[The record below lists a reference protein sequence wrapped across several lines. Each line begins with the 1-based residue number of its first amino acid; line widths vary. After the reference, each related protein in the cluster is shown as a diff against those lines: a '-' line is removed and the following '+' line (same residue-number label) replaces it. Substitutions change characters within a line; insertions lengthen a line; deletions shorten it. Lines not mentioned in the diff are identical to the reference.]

1 MDPSQYKKFADEVFQ
16 TLGVGYSERVYQNA
30 MELILRQNGIPY
42 ETERIVPIVF
52 KNHTIG
58 NLRADLIVN
67 NEIILEL
74 KAVKTTINSLMK
86 KQAENYLKLT
96 GLTHA
101 LVINFPQSD
110 NATEC
115 EVVPVS
121 HQVAEEDHQ

>member
-1 MDPSQYKKFADEVFQ
+1 MANQTMYKNFADEVFQ
-16 TLGVGYSERVYQNA
+16 TLGVGYSERVYHNA
-30 MELILRQNGIPY
+30 MEVILRKNGIPY

-52 KNHTIG
+52 ENHTIG

-74 KAVKTTINSLMK
+74 KAVKTINSLMK
-86 KQAENYLKLT
+86 KQAENYLTLT
-96 GLTHA
+96 GLTQA

-115 EVVPVS
+115 EVVEVTLPV
-121 HQVAEEDHQ
+121 EGEDHQ

>member
-1 MDPSQYKKFADEVFQ
+1 MEPSQYKNFANEVFGE
-16 TLGVGYSERVYQNA
+16 LGVGYSERVYHNA
-30 MELILRQNGIPY
+30 MEVILRKNRVPY

-74 KAVKTTINSLMK
+74 KAVKTINSLMK

-96 GLTHA
+96 GLKNA

-115 EVVPVS
+115 EVVSV
-121 HQVAEEDHQ
+121 DRD

>member
-1 MDPSQYKKFADEVFQ
+1 MEPFYKNLGDEVFE
-16 TLGVGYSERVYQNA
+16 TLGVGYSERVYHNA
-30 MELILRQNGIPY
+30 MEVILRKHGISY

-52 KNHTIG
+52 ENHTIG

-74 KAVKTTINSLMK
+74 KAVKTINSLMK

-96 GLTHA
+96 GLKNA

-115 EVVPVS
+115 EVVEVS
-121 HQVAEEDHQ
+121 LQ

>member
-1 MDPSQYKKFADEVFQ
+1 MYKNFADEVFQ
-16 TLGVGYSERVYQNA
+16 TLGVGYSERVYHNA
-30 MELILRQNGIPY
+30 MEVILRKNGIPY

-52 KNHTIG
+52 ENHTIG

-74 KAVKTTINSLMK
+74 KAVKTINSLMK
-86 KQAENYLKLT
+86 KQAENYLTLT
-96 GLTHA
+96 GLTRA

-115 EVVPVS
+115 EVVEVTLPVE
-121 HQVAEEDHQ
+121 EEDRQ

>member
-1 MDPSQYKKFADEVFQ
+1 MELYTQYKNFANEVFQ
-16 TLGVGYSERVYQNA
+16 ELGVGYSERVYHNA
-30 MELILRQNGIPY
+30 MEVILRTNGISY

-52 KNHTIG
+52 DNHTIG

-74 KAVKTTINSLMK
+74 KAVKTINSLMK

-96 GLTHA
+96 GLKNA

-110 NATEC
+110 NAIEC
-115 EVVPVS
+115 EIVEVTLKEG
-121 HQVAEEDHQ
+121 EEVQE

>member
-1 MDPSQYKKFADEVFQ
+1 MEPFYKTLGDEVFE
-16 TLGVGYSERVYQNA
+16 TLGVGYSERVYHNA
-30 MELILRQNGIPY
+30 MEVILRKHGISY

-52 KNHTIG
+52 ENHTIG

-74 KAVKTTINSLMK
+74 KAVKTINSLMK

-96 GLTHA
+96 GLKNA

-115 EVVPVS
+115 EVVEVS
-121 HQVAEEDHQ
+121 LQ